1 MPTEVESKQKNVG
14 GRPAKY
20 KTPEDLE
27 KKIKEIELKYEK
39 KKTHLN
45 VYLLAVELDF
55 ESPSSLW
62 DYCNRDPKFSTII
75 KKAKTRIW
83 GEKIALAETGELN
96 PTVII
101 FQGKVNHGMIEEK
114 HVVIKDESSLIER
127 IKNANGRIDES

>member
-1 MPTEVESKQKNVG
+1 MPEKSESKA

-20 KTPEDLE
+20 KTPEELE
-27 KKIKEIELKYEK
+27 AKIKEIEKKYANKE
-39 KKTHLN
+39 TYLN

-75 KKAKTRIW
+75 KKAKNRIW
-83 GEKIALAETGELN
+83 GEKIALAEAGHLN

-114 HVVIKDESSLIER
+114 HVIIKDESSLIER
-127 IKNANGRIDES
+127 IKNANGRLDES